1 MHDIHF
7 FKLKLNTMKTKIL
20 FLFALS
26 LIGFATMAEAPASAK
41 FMWAKTIHD
50 FGAIG
55 LNVPATATFTFVN
68 EGEAPL
74 VISEVKAGCGCTV
87 AAFTKGAIAPGAT
100 GIVEATY
107 NAAKTGPFN
116 KTVTVYANTV
126 ADPIQL
132 SLRGT
137 VK

>member
-1 MHDIHF
+1 
-7 FKLKLNTMKTKIL
+7 MKTKIL

-26 LIGFATMAEAPASAK
+26 LIGFATLAEAPASAK
-41 FMWAKTIHD
+41 FMWEKTIHD
-50 FGAIG
+50 FGAIE

-87 AAFTKGAIAPGAT
+87 AAFTKGAISPGAT
-100 GIVEATY
+100 GTVEATY
-107 NAAKTGPFN
+107 NAAKSGPFN
-116 KTVTVYANTV
+116 KTVMVYANTGG
-126 ADPIQL
+126 DPIQL

-137 VK
+137 VE